1 MQTLSVTS
9 RLVDML
15 YHLQEMSPLL
25 TAQDI
30 LSWMMCSAE
39 GMRTT
44 CGNVLTGGGVE
55 RSVTAGAM
63 PASFAQ
69 VHTDIFA
76 LLRREILGLISNFV
90 KLKIAALISKAFL
103 SRVVVL
109 LLERELPFFSYTMFL
124 ANFHPDELQKLLE
137 HFNQRQSERVLSHHI
152 ILITCNPY

>member
-15 YHLQEMSPLL
+15 YHLQEMSSFL
-25 TAQDI
+25 TARDI

-69 VHTDIFA
+69 VHTDLFA
-76 LLRREILGLISNFV
+76 LLRREIRGLISHFV
-90 KLKIAALISKAFL
+90 RLKIAPLMLKIFL
-103 SRVVVL
+103 SRVAVL
-109 LLERELPFFSYTMFL
+109 LLER
-124 ANFHPDELQKLLE
+124 
-137 HFNQRQSERVLSHHI
+137 
-152 ILITCNPY
+152 